1 MNSSAPLPNSIG
13 GPQRLAVDSPI
24 SPSKRLEEV
33 DYNKV
38 DPKVLEAAKGFE
50 GLFLDQLMR
59 VMRQTVPKSEMDL
72 ENGATEIYRGMLD
85 SEYSK
90 MAANQ
95 GGVGLAEQIVAY
107 LQSRGYTG
115 NQGPNGSRV
124 K

>member
-1 MNSSAPLPNSIG
+1 MSSLAPIPN
-13 GPQRLAVDSPI
+13 QRLTQNAQDAAI
-24 SPSKRLEEV
+24 SPSRRLEQV
-33 DYNKV
+33 DLNQV
-38 DPKVLEAAKGFE
+38 DPKILEAARGFE

-90 MAANQ
+90 IAANT

-107 LQSRGYTG
+107 LQSRGYTE